1 MLAIREN
8 KPANKLMRK
17 LRVLAVEDTED
28 AAEAVNM
35 LLKHWGHSSWICT
48 SGSEALHVVGYF
60 NPDVVLIDIGLP
72 DMTGWELARRL
83 PRGPLLIAITAR
95 GEANDVDSSHEVGI
109 QYHLVKPAY
118 QDHLRQILQRW
129 AGGTDLVGHKN

>member
-1 MLAIREN
+1 MLAVREN
-8 KPANKLMRK
+8 NLADKPMRK

-28 AAEAVNM
+28 AAQVVDM

-48 SGSEALHVVGYF
+48 SGSEALQVVPYF

-95 GEANDVDSSHEVGI
+95 GEEHDVGLSHEVGI
-109 QYHLVKPAY
+109 QFHLIKPAY
-118 QDHLRQILQRW
+118 QNALREILQRW
-129 AGGTDLVGHKN
+129 AG